1 MTPKK
6 KEEKEPVEENSQD
19 PVESE
24 PQEEIKLIEGKEP
37 FKLEFFSKEDILSK
51 VTSLETQV
59 KDLKK
64 VSEENSQW
72 KTKYTRLQ
80 AEFENAEK
88 RWIKNRQN
96 LRIEYTASAIKS
108 FLSLFDSFKK
118 ALENADENHD
128 IIKGFYDQFMNVL
141 KSHKAVP
148 MDVKINDVFDYSH
161 HEALSSIERDDVP
174 NNTIIEVIQDGWR
187 LDKNVIRYAKVIVS
201 REPKPPEP
209 EKEEKSDDQLDPESE
224 EESEQTRDQESVP
237 EKEDQEQS
245 KANKKSGKY
254 KDNNSIEY
262 IS

>member
-6 KEEKEPVEENSQD
+6 KEEKDPVEENSQE
-19 PVESE
+19 PVDSE

-37 FKLEFFSKEDILSK
+37 FKLEFFSKDDLLAK
-51 VTSLETQV
+51 VASLETQV
-59 KDLKK
+59 EVLKK
-64 VSEENSQW
+64 LNEENSNW

-88 RWIKNRQN
+88 RWSKNRQN

-108 FLSLFDSFKK
+108 FLPLFDSFKK
-118 ALENADENHD
+118 ALENSDKNHD

-141 KSHKAVP
+141 KSHKAIP
-148 MDVKINDVFDYSH
+148 MDVKINDVFNYDY

-209 EKEEKSDDQLDPESE
+209 EKEEESDQEP
-224 EESEQTRDQESVP
+224 DQES
-237 EKEDQEQS
+237 ENQEHS
-245 KANKKSGKY
+245 KANEKSEKNKK
-254 KDNNSIEY
+254 NNQNEY

>member
-19 PVESE
+19 PVKSE

-64 VSEENSQW
+64 ANEENSQW

-108 FLSLFDSFKK
+108 FLPLFDSFKK
-118 ALENADENHD
+118 ALENSDENHD

-174 NNTIIEVIQDGWR
+174 NNTIIEIIQEGWK

-201 REPKPPEP
+201 RELKPPEP
-209 EKEEKSDDQLDPESE
+209 EKEEESDQEP
-224 EESEQTRDQESVP
+224 DQESVP
-237 EKEDQEQS
+237 EKENQEQS
-245 KANKKSGKY
+245 KANEKSGKN
-254 KDNNSIEY
+254 KDNPIDY

>member
-6 KEEKEPVEENSQD
+6 KEEKDPVEENSQEPAD
-19 PVESE
+19 SE

-37 FKLEFFSKEDILSK
+37 FKLEFFSKDDLLAK
-51 VTSLETQV
+51 VASLETQV
-59 KDLKK
+59 EVLKK
-64 VSEENSQW
+64 TNEENSNW

-88 RWIKNRQN
+88 RWSKNRQN

-108 FLSLFDSFKK
+108 FLPLFDSFKK
-118 ALENADENHD
+118 ALENSDKNHD

-148 MDVKINDVFDYSH
+148 MDVKINDVFNYDY

-209 EKEEKSDDQLDPESE
+209 EKEEESDQKPGQESDQEP
-224 EESEQTRDQESVP
+224 DQES
-237 EKEDQEQS
+237 ENQEQS
-245 KANKKSGKY
+245 KGNENSGKN
-254 KDNNSIEY
+254 KENNQNEY

>member
-6 KEEKEPVEENSQD
+6 KEEKDPVEENSQE
-19 PVESE
+19 PVVPE

-37 FKLEFFSKEDILSK
+37 FKLEFFSKEDLLAK

-59 KDLKK
+59 EVFKK
-64 VSEENSQW
+64 SSEENSNW

-88 RWIKNRQN
+88 RWNKNRQN

-108 FLSLFDSFKK
+108 FLPLFDSFKK
-118 ALENADENHD
+118 ALENSDKNHD

-148 MDVKINDVFDYSH
+148 MDVKMNDVFDYDY

-209 EKEEKSDDQLDPESE
+209 EKEEES
-224 EESEQTRDQESVP
+224 DQES
-237 EKEDQEQS
+237 ENIEHS
-245 KANKKSGKY
+245 KANEKSEEN
-254 KDNNSIEY
+254 KDNHQNEY